1 MFKSDFRM
9 RRLTSRDN
17 SSARLV
23 RVIPL
28 IGACAVV
35 VGACG
40 GPPSGAGSEAPNRVR
55 DAALTVT
62 TTEVA
67 PIELARTVVLNGAVY
82 AWQEVIIA
90 PEVGGYRVAEV
101 HVDVGDE
108 VKKGQTLV
116 ELSTALLA
124 AEVATKEAALAQRE
138 AGLVNADAALERAQA
153 LSQRDLLSAADLDQ
167 LNADALGA
175 RAAVEAGR
183 ADLETSR
190 LRLQFSRVTASDAGV
205 ITSRTVTVGQIAQ
218 AGMEMLRLLRDGRI
232 EWRGEVPE
240 MRLGELEAGQRVTV
254 MTSDGLSFEGSIR
267 VVAPTIASANRTG
280 LVYVDLAADD
290 RLRPGMFARGEIEI
304 GRGMG
309 FTVPLA
315 SVVSVD
321 GYSYVFVLGTD
332 STVERRRITT
342 GGVYTATIEVVD
354 GLQGGE
360 RVVEQ
365 GAGFLKDGDLVNVA
379 DPSGS

>member
-1 MFKSDFRM
+1 M
-9 RRLTSRDN
+9 RRLISRG
-17 SSARLV
+17 SLSARLA
-23 RVIPL
+23 RLIPL
-28 IGACAVV
+28 IGACALV

-40 GPPSGAGSEAPNRVR
+40 GPPSGAGHDAATSSSQAR

-67 PIELARTVVLNGAVY
+67 PTELARNVTLNGSIN

-101 HVDVGDE
+101 HVDVGDR
-108 VKKGQTLV
+108 VVAGQTLV

-124 AEVATKEAALAQRE
+124 AEVATKEAALKQRE
-138 AGLVNADAALERAQA
+138 AALVNAEAALERGRA
-153 LSQRDLLSAADLDQ
+153 LSTQSLVSAADLDQ
-167 LNADALGA
+167 LESDALVA
-175 RAAVEAGR
+175 RAAVEAAR

-190 LRLQFSRVTASDAGV
+190 LRLQFSRVTASDDGI

-218 AGMEMLRLLRDGRI
+218 AGVEMLRLLRDGRI

-254 MTSDGLSFEGSIR
+254 MTSDGATFEGSIR
-267 VVAPTIASANRTG
+267 VVAPTIASNNRTG

-315 SVVSVD
+315 SVVSAD
-321 GYSYVFVLGTD
+321 GYSYVFVLG
-332 STVERRRITT
+332 SNNTVERRRITT
-342 GGVYTATIEVVD
+342 GAVYAATIEVVD
-354 GLQGGE
+354 GLKGGE
-360 RVVEQ
+360 RVVDQ

-379 DPSGS
+379 EPSGS

>member
-1 MFKSDFRM
+1 MTF
-9 RRLTSRDN
+9 
-17 SSARLV
+17 ARVLV
-23 RVIPL
+23 F
-28 IGACAVV
+28 ACACS
-35 VGACG
+35 VGIVACG
-40 GPPSGAGSEAPNRVR
+40 GPPVGADGEARSQGAR

-67 PIELARTVVLNGAVY
+67 PIELARTVVLNGAIY

-90 PEVGGYRVAEV
+90 PEVGGYRVADV

-108 VKKGQTLV
+108 VTKGQTLV

-138 AGLVNADAALERAQA
+138 AALANADAALERAQA
-153 LSQRDLLSAADLDQ
+153 LSQRNLLSAADLDQ

-218 AGMEMLRLLRDGRI
+218 AGVEMLRLLRDGRI

-240 MRLGELEAGQRVTV
+240 MRLGELEAGQRVKV
-254 MTSDGLSFEGSIR
+254 MTSDGAEFDGTIR

-304 GRGMG
+304 GRAMG
-309 FTVPLA
+309 FTVPLE
-315 SVVSVD
+315 SVVSAD
-321 GYSYVFVLGTD
+321 GYSYVFVLRPD
-332 STVERRRITT
+332 DTVERRRITT
-342 GGVYTATIEVVD
+342 GAVYSETIEVVD
-354 GLQGGE
+354 GLTAEE
-360 RVVEQ
+360 RVVGQ
-365 GAGFLKDGDLVNVA
+365 GAGFLKDGDIVNVA

>member
-1 MFKSDFRM
+1 M
-9 RRLTSRDN
+9 RRNAPDSVI
-17 SSARLV
+17 SFARVL
-23 RVIPL
+23 L
-28 IGACAVV
+28 LACAWS
-35 VGACG
+35 VGIVGCG
-40 GPPSGAGSEAPNRVR
+40 GPPAGADGEARSQGSR

-67 PIELARTVVLNGAVY
+67 PIELARTVVLNGAIY

-90 PEVGGYRVAEV
+90 PEVGGYRVADV

-108 VKKGQTLV
+108 VTKGQTLV

-138 AGLVNADAALERAQA
+138 AALANADAALERAQA
-153 LSQRDLLSAADLDQ
+153 LSQRNLLSAADLDQ

-218 AGMEMLRLLRDGRI
+218 AGVEMLRLLRDGRI

-240 MRLGELEAGQRVTV
+240 MRLGELEAGQRVKV
-254 MTSDGLSFEGSIR
+254 MTSDGAEFDGTIR

-304 GRGMG
+304 GRAMG
-309 FTVPLA
+309 FTVPLE
-315 SVVSVD
+315 SVVSAD
-321 GYSYVFVLGTD
+321 GYSYVFVLRPD
-332 STVERRRITT
+332 DTVERRRITT
-342 GGVYTATIEVVD
+342 GAVYSETIEVVD
-354 GLQGGE
+354 GLTAEE
-360 RVVEQ
+360 RVVGQ
-365 GAGFLKDGDLVNVA
+365 GAGFLKDGDIVNVA